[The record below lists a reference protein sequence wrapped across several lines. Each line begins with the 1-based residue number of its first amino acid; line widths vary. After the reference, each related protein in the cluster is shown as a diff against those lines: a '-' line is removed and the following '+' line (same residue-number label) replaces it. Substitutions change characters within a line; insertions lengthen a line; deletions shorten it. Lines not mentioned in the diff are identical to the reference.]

1 MSRGG
6 FNRKDR
12 NPCRHLQTR
21 IPPSFP
27 LPLVLPQQHHRR
39 RHRQLGRLHQMGR
52 RQVFLYLE
60 TIFNFKNNKIKVTFG
75 EDLVDVFARELGDY
89 LAQFLFIS
97 INTDAKTES

>member
-27 LPLVLPQQHHRR
+27 LPLVLPQRHHRR
-39 RHRQLGRLHQMGR
+39 RHQQLGRLHQMGR
-52 RQVFLYLE
+52 RQAFLYLE
-60 TIFNFKNNKIKVTFG
+60 STFNLYSKHLNFTFG
-75 EDLVDVFARELGDY
+75 EDLVDVFARELGDD

-97 INTDAKTES
+97 INTDAEMEL